1 MRSKW
6 QSGLPK
12 SRLLKKECSK
22 TTHPIA
28 ILRPKLAFIIHSE
41 RNRAQ
46 DAGGMSIVRC
56 TCLLRRKGVLKV
68 FNIRQASGSRAR
80 EGRARLPVTDGRE
93 QTEVNEGTE
102 QRGQVWT
109 EPTENLKERY
119 RLNSEPAPRGSRVAG
134 APSAGGTLRC
144 VLQTKF
150 SSVWGGKGAR
160 FLDRA
165 SRVSSFAAR
174 RVARGSSYALRSLA
188 DPPRSLTD

>member
-41 RNRAQ
+41 RIRAQ
-46 DAGGMSIVRC
+46 DAGGMSLDRC
-56 TCLLRRKGVLKV
+56 TCLLRKKGVLKV

-93 QTEVNEGTE
+93 QTETNEGSE

-109 EPTENLKERY
+109 EPTENLKRKNQIEFGT
-119 RLNSEPAPRGSRVAG
+119 SPARQQGCGG
-134 APSAGGTLRC
+134 ALR
-144 VLQTKF
+144 
-150 SSVWGGKGAR
+150 WGHPP
-160 FLDRA
+160 LRA
-165 SRVSSFAAR
+165 SN
-174 RVARGSSYALRSLA
+174 
-188 DPPRSLTD
+188 